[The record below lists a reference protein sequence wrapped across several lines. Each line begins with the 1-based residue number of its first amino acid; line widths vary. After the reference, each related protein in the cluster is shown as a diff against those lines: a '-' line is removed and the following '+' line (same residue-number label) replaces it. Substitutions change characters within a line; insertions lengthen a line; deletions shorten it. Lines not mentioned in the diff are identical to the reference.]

1 MDHRKLVLVQVFGS
15 QSQADLAKSMLESA
29 GIDALIQAD
38 TAGGMDSAIAWGD
51 LGFRVLVREED
62 AAEARQM
69 LRPTQK
75 SAS

>member
-15 QSQADLAKSMLESA
+15 QSQADLAKSVLESA
-29 GIDALIQAD
+29 GIDAMIQAD

>member
-29 GIDALIQAD
+29 GIDAMIQAD

-62 AAEARQM
+62 AAEARHM